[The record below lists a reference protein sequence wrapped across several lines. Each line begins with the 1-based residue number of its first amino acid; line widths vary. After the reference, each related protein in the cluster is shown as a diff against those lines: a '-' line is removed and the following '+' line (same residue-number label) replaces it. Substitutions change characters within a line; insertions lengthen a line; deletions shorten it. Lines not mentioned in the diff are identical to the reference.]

1 MCNFQGE
8 RIRLISTAVR
18 MTSSG
23 KRGGRGWKHGF
34 GGHREEDRVTGGMQG
49 RGAGEGEE

>member
-1 MCNFQGE
+1 
-8 RIRLISTAVR
+8 

-23 KRGGRGWKHGF
+23 ERGGGGCMWKHGH
-34 GGHREEDRVTGGMQG
+34 GHREEDRVTGGMQG